1 MASDAD
7 RDRQMRFLT
16 DEARGMLYRLARVK
30 PFALHETMVPAA
42 AVSVAAQSAIE
53 HYLSRGRVELR
64 RRIQGFLQWLAGP
77 VGARSTPDAAHR
89 KLAFLRLRFNAV
101 LSHFDVFSIVMTQRS
116 EHQTGVWLSGLDVVA
131 RDALTLREDYYDV
144 PPVVCY
150 LDRGFGAAIRR
161 ARTRLPGGGE
171 TPVAIIRVPRERM
184 VGSGIAASLVH
195 EVGHQGAALLDLVG
209 PLRLAFQREARRDS
223 SNRDT
228 WRTYERWTSEMVA
241 DLWSVA
247 MIGVGSTLGLMGVL
261 ALPRAFVFR
270 AVTEDPHPVPWIRAQ
285 LSCAFGE
292 AIYPDPQWKRL
303 RAQWASFYP
312 LASLR
317 ARDQQ
322 VLMRLAER
330 LPDIVRVL
338 LEHRPALLHGAR
350 LVEAMPVTE
359 RTPNRLRALRAHW
372 GNDFRAWRS
381 APPTLAFAVLG
392 QARAD
397 GVTSPDQEGRLLGNL
412 LAYWAL
418 RTTIDTSEAC
428 AVRPAPRRPH
438 RIPAVQPSAAL
449 GVA

>member
-7 RDRQMRFLT
+7 RDLQMRFLA
-16 DEARGMLYRLARVK
+16 DEARGMLYRLSHVK

-53 HYLSRGRVELR
+53 HYLSEGRVELR
-64 RRIQGFLQWLAGP
+64 RRIHGFLQWLAGP
-77 VGARSTPDAAHR
+77 VGARSSPANAHR

-131 RDALTLREDYYDV
+131 RDALTLREDYYEL

-209 PLRLAFQREARRDS
+209 PMRLAFQREAKRDPAH
-223 SNRDT
+223 RDT
-228 WRTYERWTSEMVA
+228 WHTYERWTSEMVA

-247 MIGVGSTLGLMGVL
+247 MIGIGSTLGLMGVL

-285 LSCAFGE
+285 LSCAIGE
-292 AIYPDPQWKRL
+292 ALYPDRQWKRL

-312 LASLR
+312 LESLR
-317 ARDQQ
+317 PRDQEI
-322 VLMRLAER
+322 LMRLAAR
-330 LPDIVRVL
+330 VPDVVRVM
-338 LEHRPALLHGAR
+338 LEHRPALLRGAR
-350 LVEAMPVTE
+350 LVDAMPIAE
-359 RTPNRLRALRAHW
+359 RTPARLRALRTEW
-372 GNDFRAWRS
+372 GNEFRAWRS

-397 GVTSPDQEGRLLGNL
+397 RVTTPDLEGRLLGNL
-412 LAYWAL
+412 LSYWAL

-438 RIPAVQPSAAL
+438 RISAVQPSPAL

>member
-7 RDRQMRFLT
+7 LNAQMRFIA
-16 DEARGMLYRLARVK
+16 DEARGMLYRLSHVK

-64 RRIQGFLQWLAGP
+64 QRILGFLHWLAGP
-77 VGARSTPDAAHR
+77 GGAASTPDAAHR
-89 KLAFLRLRFNAV
+89 RLAFLRLRFNAV

-131 RDALTLREDYYDV
+131 RDALTLREPYYDV

-184 VGSGIAASLVH
+184 IGSGIAASLVH
-195 EVGHQGAALLDLVG
+195 EVGHQGAALLDLVA
-209 PLRLAFQREARRDS
+209 PMRLAFQQEAKRDPAFA
-223 SNRDT
+223 DT
-228 WRTYERWTSEMVA
+228 WRAYERWTSEMVA

-270 AVTEDPHPVPWIRAQ
+270 AVTDDPHPVPWIRAQ
-285 LSCAFGE
+285 LSCAFGN
-292 AIYPDPQWKRL
+292 ALYPDGQWQRL
-303 RAQWASFYP
+303 RAQWAAFYP
-312 LASLR
+312 LAGLR
-317 ARDQQ
+317 AHDRE
-322 VLMRLAER
+322 VLMRLAQR
-330 LPDIVRVL
+330 VPDVVRVM
-338 LEHRPALLHGAR
+338 LEHRSALLHGGR
-350 LVEAMPVTE
+350 LVDAMPIAE
-359 RTPNRLRALRAHW
+359 RTPNRLRALRTHW

-397 GVTSPDQEGRLLGNL
+397 RATTPDQEGRLLGNL
-412 LAYWAL
+412 LSYWAL

-428 AVRPAPRRPH
+428 AVRPASRRPH
-438 RIPAVQPSAAL
+438 RIRAVQPSAAL

>member
-1 MASDAD
+1 MASDVD
-7 RDRQMRFLT
+7 RGLQMRFLA
-16 DEARGMLYRLARVK
+16 DEARGMLYRLSHVK

-53 HYLSRGRVELR
+53 HYLSKGRVELR
-64 RRIQGFLQWLAGP
+64 RRILGFLQWLAGP
-77 VGARSTPDAAHR
+77 AGARATPDLAHR

-116 EHQTGVWLSGLDVVA
+116 ENQTGVWLSGLDVVA
-131 RDALTLREDYYDV
+131 RDALSLRDEYYDI

-171 TPVAIIRVPRERM
+171 NPVAIIRVPRERM

-209 PLRLAFQREARRDS
+209 PMRLAFQREAKRDPA
-223 SNRDT
+223 DAAT
-228 WRTYERWTSEMVA
+228 WHTYERWLSEMVA

-247 MIGVGSTLGLMGVL
+247 MIGVGSTIGLMGVL

-270 AVTEDPHPVPWIRAQ
+270 AVTEDPHPVPWIRAHV
-285 LSCAFGE
+285 SCAMGE
-292 AIYPDPQWKRL
+292 TLYPDPQWQRL
-303 RAQWASFYP
+303 REQWASFYP
-312 LASLR
+312 LTGLR
-317 ARDQQ
+317 ASDRE
-322 VLMRLAER
+322 LLLRLAAR
-330 LPDIVRVL
+330 VPDVVRVM
-338 LEHRPALLHGAR
+338 LEHRPALLRGAR
-350 LVEAMPVTE
+350 LVDAMPIEE
-359 RTPNRLRALRAHW
+359 RTPARLRALRTAW
-372 GNDFRAWRS
+372 GDNFRAWRS

-397 GVTSPDQEGRLLGNL
+397 RANAPEYEGRLLGNL

-428 AVRPAPRRPH
+428 AVRPTTRRRH
-438 RIPAVQPSAAL
+438 RIRAVQPSAAI